1 MNRTEEKDTL
11 CSRIIRIK
19 PYCCVQLG
27 LTLQK
32 DHLKNAKFKNIGYKR
47 SVIGLST
54 FYPDMSTI
62 HAASPQ
68 NHPYFPTS
76 LISHVP
82 LCIPR
87 TLYKRS
93 AWILILIESNM
104 LETERLRKKCITS
117 ALDSPPA
124 IIYVVH

>member
-1 MNRTEEKDTL
+1 MNCTEEKDKL
-11 CSRIIRIK
+11 YSRTIK
-19 PYCCVQLG
+19 GKSILLRSVG

-32 DHLKNAKFKNIGYKR
+32 YHFKNAKFKTGIKG
-47 SVIGLST
+47 SVIRLST
-54 FYPDMSTI
+54 FYPNMRTI
-62 HAASPQ
+62 HAVSPTEPPLLS
-68 NHPYFPTS
+68 NFPY
-76 LISHVP
+76 ISCP

-87 TLYKRS
+87 TLYSRS

-104 LETERLRKKCITS
+104 LETERLRKKCITT